1 MHGLFHVDRGFF
13 TTIRALF
20 TTPGKSIRE
29 YISGKRARYF
39 NYFTLLLLV
48 VTFGHI
54 LSTISTVK
62 LTDLMGP
69 EMNNVG
75 SALEEWSTKYP
86 KLFAMPTIPVY
97 ALFSFLWF
105 RRAGLNYTEHMVMN
119 TYKIKGEFVIAM
131 AFTILTIFYT
141 NLAVLRLLY
150 NLVALA
156 SFIYSVWFFHSFFYK
171 EGYTRSGRLFRSFM
185 ATVCLFILI
194 GLLGFFFAGVQNG
207 FRGIKP

>member
-1 MHGLFHVDRGFF
+1 
-13 TTIRALF
+13 
-20 TTPGKSIRE
+20 
-29 YISGKRARYF
+29 
-39 NYFTLLLLV
+39 
-48 VTFGHI
+48 
-54 LSTISTVK
+54 
-62 LTDLMGP
+62 
-69 EMNNVG
+69 MNNVG

-86 KLFAMPTIPVY
+86 KLFAMSTIPVY

-119 TYKIKGEFVIAM
+119 TYKITGEFIIAM

-185 ATVCLFILI
+185 ATICLFILI